1 MHETSQQERLESP
14 GDVLLR
20 ASRAL
25 VAIAARSLVP
35 VEDQVTLAQYRAL
48 VVIASRGPLRPAD
61 LAAELDVTPS
71 TATRLCDRLSRK
83 QLIERAHRESD
94 RREVE
99 LSLSADGRKL
109 VNEVT
114 ARRRRDLRRI
124 LSSIPAE
131 EQAQLVDSMR
141 IFTAAAGELP
151 EGSWSLGLTP

>member
-1 MHETSQQERLESP
+1 MPTADRRESP
-14 GDVLLR
+14 GDVLLD

-35 VEDQVTLAQYRAL
+35 IEDRVTLAQYRAL
-48 VVIASRGPLRPAD
+48 VVMAARGPLRPVD

-71 TATRLCDRLSRK
+71 TATRLCDRLSGK
-83 QLIERAHRESD
+83 GLIDRAHRESD

-109 VNEVT
+109 VREVT

-124 LSSIPAE
+124 LAAIPV
-131 EQAQLVDSMR
+131 QDQQQLVDSLRM
-141 IFTAAAGELP
+141 FTAAAGELP
-151 EGSWSLGLTP
+151 SGSWSLGLTP

>member
-1 MHETSQQERLESP
+1 MQENREPDRSASP
-14 GDVLLR
+14 SDVLLS

-83 QLIERAHRESD
+83 KLIDRSHRESD

-99 LSLSADGRKL
+99 LSLSAGGRKL

-114 ARRRRDLRRI
+114 ARRRRDLRRV
-124 LSSIPAE
+124 LSSIPPD
-131 EQAQLVDSMR
+131 EQEQLIESMR
-141 IFTAAAGELP
+141 LFTEAAGELP
-151 EGSWSLGLTP
+151 EGSWALGLTP